1 MKLFL
6 RFYNKDNDGGK
17 ILVGF
22 GRCGYVSFGY
32 NLDGGNGMSNFVGEK
47 FEVVFGIV
55 RNLF

>member
-1 MKLFL
+1 M
-6 RFYNKDNDGGK
+6 
-17 ILVGF
+17 GF